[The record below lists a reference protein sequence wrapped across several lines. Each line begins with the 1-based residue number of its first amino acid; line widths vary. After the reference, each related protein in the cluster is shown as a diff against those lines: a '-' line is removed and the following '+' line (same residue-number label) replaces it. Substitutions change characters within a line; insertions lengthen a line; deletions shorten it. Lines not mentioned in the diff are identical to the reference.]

1 MSSDISPGPSDPP
14 AWALSKLWSRPIV
27 LNLTL
32 ALAALLVTAALAE
45 LGLRLFFRANLALVD
60 DERNLLYRYDSYL
73 GWFPIP
79 SQGKNLLASRTFTV
93 VHNREGFRDPDFKTQ
108 AQNGI
113 MFLGDSF
120 VWGYDV
126 DAPERFTDKLR
137 QRHPEWTIYNLG
149 VSGYGTDQEFLLL
162 QKYFDSYKPR
172 IVFLVFCVETDHD
185 DNSSNVRYEGYYK
198 PYCTASDGEL
208 QLRGVPVP
216 RSEKV
221 FFAEHRLFSRCYL
234 VRLMARAYYKFTAAP
249 ILQNP
254 DPTGS
259 ILRAMHSYVK
269 SNGAVFCVGLTRRD
283 PNVEA
288 VLRERQIPYVDL
300 STSLRYPQFG
310 NHWTPEG
317 QTFVCDQIEGFFG
330 RGQPGPASVAP
341 DNSR

>member
-1 MSSDISPGPSDPP
+1 MSLDISPGPSELRARAAPG
-14 AWALSKLWSRPIV
+14 LWSRPLV
-27 LNLTL
+27 LNLIL
-32 ALAALLVTAALAE
+32 SLAALLITAALAE
-45 LGLRLFFRANLALVD
+45 LGLRLFFRTNLALVD

-79 SQGKNLLASRTFTV
+79 SQGKNLLASRVFTV
-93 VHNREGFRDPDFKTQ
+93 VHNREGFRDPDFTVIS
-108 AQNGI
+108 QNGI

-162 QKYFDSYKPR
+162 QKHFDSYKPR
-172 IVFLVFCVETDHD
+172 VVFLVFCVETDHD
-185 DNSSNVRYEGYYK
+185 DNSSNFRYQGYYK
-198 PYCTASDGEL
+198 PYCTTSAAEL

-221 FFAEHRLFSRCYL
+221 FFADHRLLSRSYL
-234 VRLMARAYYKFTAAP
+234 VRLMARGYYKFNAEP
-249 ILQNP
+249 VLQNP
-254 DPTGS
+254 DPTVN
-259 ILRAMHSYVK
+259 ILRAMHDYVK
-269 SNGAVFCVGLTRRD
+269 SKGAVFCVGLTRRD

-288 VLRERQIPYVDL
+288 VLRERKIPYVDL
-300 STSLRYPQFG
+300 STPLRYPQFG

-317 QTFVCDQIEGFFG
+317 HTFVCERIDDFFG
-330 RGQPGPASVAP
+330 GREQAKPASVAP
-341 DNSR
+341 

>member
-1 MSSDISPGPSDPP
+1 MSPAISPGPSDSP
-14 AWALSKLWSRPIV
+14 AWEVSKLWARPIV

-32 ALAALLVTAALAE
+32 SLAALLVTAVLAE
-45 LGLRLFFRANLALVD
+45 LGLRLFFRANLALLD

-79 SQGKNLLASRTFTV
+79 SQGKNLLASRIFTV
-93 VHNREGFRDPDFKTQ
+93 VHNREGFRDPDFKSH
-108 AQNGI
+108 AENGI

-172 IVFLVFCVETDHD
+172 VVFLVFCVETDHD
-185 DNSSNVRYEGYYK
+185 DNSSNFRYEGYYK
-198 PYCTASDGEL
+198 PFCTASDTQL

-221 FFAEHRLFSRCYL
+221 FFAEHGLLSQSYL
-234 VRLMARAYYKFTAAP
+234 VRLVARGYYKLTAAAVV
-249 ILQNP
+249 QNP
-254 DPTGS
+254 DPTVS
-259 ILRAMHSYVK
+259 IIRAIQDYVK
-269 SNGAVFCVGLTRRD
+269 SKGAVFCMGLTRRD
-283 PNVEA
+283 PIVEA
-288 VLRERQIPYVDL
+288 VLKERQIPFVDL
-300 STSLRYPQFG
+300 STPLRFPQFG

-317 QTFVCDQIEGFFG
+317 HTFVCDRIEDFFG
-330 RGQPGPASVAP
+330 TRQQAGAKIPAP
-341 DNSR
+341 